1 MRIGWNLQPAIM
13 TLSDKNILI
22 TGSSKG
28 IGEEIAY
35 AFAREKAKV
44 VVTYNSDSVSAEKVR
59 TKCLELG
66 SPEVLSLQLNIKDN
80 ESIKS
85 IVSEVEQKWGHID
98 FLINNA
104 GVISWEKFEKETFE
118 EIENQI
124 RTNLEGLIKI
134 TNTALPQI
142 KMGII
147 NVASRAGHIPFSGRS
162 VYTASKFGVVGFTKA
177 LALEYPDL
185 KIFTVSPGAV
195 KTEMWDFES
204 GVDPKVVGEYIVK
217 VLKGEV
223 ELKDGDLNLW
233 ELIK

>member
-1 MRIGWNLQPAIM
+1 MKITAPDLEN
-13 TLSDKNILI
+13 NVILI

-35 AFAREKAKV
+35 AFAREKSKIII
-44 VVTYNSDSVSAEKVR
+44 TYNSDSEGAQKVR
-59 TKCLELG
+59 DKCLEFG
-66 SPEVLSLQLNIKDN
+66 SPDVLSLQLDIRDDG
-80 ESIKS
+80 SIKNV
-85 IVSEVEQKWGHID
+85 VSQAENKFGHID

-134 TNTALPQI
+134 TSASLPQI
-142 KMGII
+142 KRGII
-147 NVASRAGHIPFSGRS
+147 NIASRAGHIPFSGRS

-177 LALEYPDL
+177 LALEYPDF
-185 KIFTVSPGAV
+185 KIFSVSPGAV
-195 KTEMWDFES
+195 KTEMWDFEE
-204 GVDPKVVGEYIVK
+204 GIEPRVIGEYIIK
-217 VLKGEV
+217 ALKGEV

-233 ELIK
+233 EILG